1 MTGVLGVAGL
11 SESFVWGSLGPP
23 GSRVL
28 LAWWFFGIFVLFL
41 FFFSTLTGYPRL
53 FADVSS
59 QFFSY
64 GESHPTPTHPC
75 FLRNSAPETRSRV
88 TARDPGLLGP
98 GSCGQLFPF
107 AFLSPFPP
115 YSDSF
120 HPQIQ
125 RVVTTLFLLDLS
137 PHANLPR
144 SSFPGPVSCLVRLY
158 FLVSSLVPEPL
169 SRSELN
175 PSVGE

>member
-11 SESFVWGSLGPP
+11 SESFVWGSLGQP
-23 GSRVL
+23 GAPGVVV
-28 LAWWFFGIFVLFL
+28 FGIFGLFL
-41 FFFSTLTGYPRL
+41 FFSTLTGYPRL

-75 FLRNSAPETRSRV
+75 FLRNSVPETRSRV

-98 GSCGQLFPF
+98 GSLWTT
-107 AFLSPFPP
+107 LSVCIPIPPFPP

-137 PHANLPR
+137 AHANLPR
-144 SSFPGPVSCLVRLY
+144 SSFPGPVSRLVHLY

-169 SRSELN
+169 STSELN